1 MTKRP
6 AAAERGHPV
15 QREYDIAV
23 VGGGPAGLA
32 AAIWSARFRRSV
44 VLIDSGEVRNRWTR
58 ETHGYLTAEAMSPA
72 ELLGRA
78 RADVAR
84 YPEIDT
90 VHATVSRIADAEDDR
105 FELTLADR
113 RAVTAR
119 RVILATGVK
128 DRLPDIDRFFDFYGS
143 TVFTCPSCDGYEASG
158 CDVVV
163 WGSDTDVLEF
173 AYGLLD
179 WAASVTIVGSEP
191 DVGSAPVDDT
201 GASRVR
207 FIDGQPVAFRGSSG
221 QLRGVVLDN
230 RTDVPCDVFFF
241 TVQHDQQAPFAD
253 QLGCRRSEEGCVIVD
268 EHCET
273 TVDGVYAAGDMTPGP
288 QLVQVAA
295 AKGAIAGVGAAMSL
309 RKQQQPPVVRVPA
322 RGVGR

>member
-1 MTKRP
+1 MTSTT
-6 AAAERGHPV
+6 AAAHPAHPV

-23 VGGGPAGLA
+23 IGGGPAGLA

-44 VLIDSGEVRNRWTR
+44 VVIDSGEVRNRWTK
-58 ETHGYLTAEAMSPA
+58 ETHGYLTAEAVSPA
-72 ELLGRA
+72 ELLRRA
-78 RADVAR
+78 RADLAK

-90 VHATVSRIADAEDDR
+90 VHATVSRIVPTDDQR
-105 FELTLADR
+105 FQVTLADR

-119 RVILATGVK
+119 RVVLATGVR
-128 DRLPDIDRFFDFYGS
+128 DRLPEIDRFFDFYGS
-143 TVFTCPSCDGYEASG
+143 RVFTCPSCDGYEASG

-163 WGSDTDVLEF
+163 WGADTDVVEF

-191 DVGSAPVDDT
+191 DLGAAPVDDS
-201 GASRVR
+201 GASRVQ
-207 FIDGQPVAFRGSSG
+207 FVDGRPVAFRGG
-221 QLRGVVLDN
+221 ADDLRSVVLDN
-230 RTDVPCDVFFF
+230 GKEVRCNAFFF
-241 TVQHDQQAPFAD
+241 TVQHDQQAPFAE

-273 TVDGVYAAGDMTPGP
+273 TVDGVYAAGDITPGP

-295 AKGAIAGVGAAMSL
+295 AKGAIAGVAAAMSL
-309 RKQQQPPVVRVPA
+309 RKQQPHVV
-322 RGVGR
+322 GVSADGGRR